1 MTSIQTKSMLI
12 VLLTLLIGMA
22 IGLFIGRLL
31 WAPKPWEKKF
41 SRLDDPRLFLR
52 LQDELLRPT
61 ETQRDTLGIISKR
74 YFFDLQK
81 TAKRHRTELQAIVD
95 SMRREIEPLLTP
107 EQLERFKRPR
117 EGFPGPGWRPMRIP
131 RQPHPEWPEGRPVP
145 PAGTPPPPPEPQE

>member
-1 MTSIQTKSMLI
+1 M
-12 VLLTLLIGMA
+12 VDRAVHRPFAVGAETLGEKVQPS
-22 IGLFIGRLL
+22 GRSAAL
-31 WAPKPWEKKF
+31 
-41 SRLDDPRLFLR
+41 LR

-131 RQPHPEWPEGRPVP
+131 RQPHLNGRKAAGP